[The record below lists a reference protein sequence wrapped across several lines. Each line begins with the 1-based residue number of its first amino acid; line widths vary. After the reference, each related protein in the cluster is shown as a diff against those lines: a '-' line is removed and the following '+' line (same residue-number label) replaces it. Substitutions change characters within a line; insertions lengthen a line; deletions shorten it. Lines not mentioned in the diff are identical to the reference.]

1 MQLKIFS
8 IPAFGSEA
16 LEEEMNKFLRTHRIL
31 QIERHFCPDNGGYWA
46 VMVEYMLGDP
56 VAEVPPAERR
66 EKSVRKT
73 PKVGDKEI
81 SPSEKALWYDGEGCT
96 RQSIAWHTAFNLE
109 ISSKAEA
116 FSAFLSQRRFSF
128 ADFSSTAGRKVVRK

>member
-1 MQLKIFS
+1 
-8 IPAFGSEA
+8 
-16 LEEEMNKFLRTHRIL
+16 
-31 QIERHFCPDNGGYWA
+31 
-46 VMVEYMLGDP
+46 MVEYMLGDP

-81 SPSEKALWYDGEGCT
+81 LPSEKALWYGGEGCT
-96 RQSIAWHTAFNLE
+96 RQSIAWHTVFNLE

-128 ADFSSTAGRKVVRK
+128 APFLQLQEEKEREKENGKSPQYRKLL